1 MFKAKQAI
9 LNEPLQRLYLV
20 YGEDQ
25 YLQNELFRAFQQRAE
40 QSGMPE
46 WNWIMLTASEELQP
60 AELTQELL
68 TPPWGAGPRIIALRD
83 AHALNK
89 DFLTAVAG
97 QIENMPDTNCLAMF
111 FARLDRSLKPVQQL
125 LKIGVGIPCE
135 SPKGERL
142 VRWVQDYLSLRQKKM
157 APLVVQQFLNKVGTD
172 LQLII
177 NELEKLIAL
186 TAEQSAITEDD
197 VAAVTSLAPGQLELG
212 GIFDLVKAISAKDVK
227 QALAILTQLLDAKEP
242 PLRILPVIERQLY
255 LLIAAKTKGG
265 VSTKIVAEAL
275 NEKSDFALRQAEK
288 YANNFTLKQLYAGLS
303 QILTADGE
311 LKSGADPGQIM
322 EQLIINI
329 CA

>member
-1 MFKAKQAI
+1 M
-9 LNEPLQRLYLV
+9 
-20 YGEDQ
+20 
-25 YLQNELFRAFQQRAE
+25 
-40 QSGMPE
+40 
-46 WNWIMLTASEELQP
+46 
-60 AELTQELL
+60 
-68 TPPWGAGPRIIALRD
+68 
-83 AHALNK
+83 
-89 DFLTAVAG
+89 
-97 QIENMPDTNCLAMF
+97 
-111 FARLDRSLKPVQQL
+111 
-125 LKIGVGIPCE
+125 
-135 SPKGERL
+135 
-142 VRWVQDYLSLRQKKM
+142 
-157 APLVVQQFLNKVGTD
+157 
-172 LQLII
+172 
-177 NELEKLIAL
+177 
-186 TAEQSAITEDD
+186 
-197 VAAVTSLAPGQLELG
+197 AAVTSLAPGQLELG

>member
-1 MFKAKQAI
+1 M
-9 LNEPLQRLYLV
+9 
-20 YGEDQ
+20 
-25 YLQNELFRAFQQRAE
+25 
-40 QSGMPE
+40 
-46 WNWIMLTASEELQP
+46 
-60 AELTQELL
+60 
-68 TPPWGAGPRIIALRD
+68 
-83 AHALNK
+83 
-89 DFLTAVAG
+89 
-97 QIENMPDTNCLAMF
+97 
-111 FARLDRSLKPVQQL
+111 
-125 LKIGVGIPCE
+125 
-135 SPKGERL
+135 
-142 VRWVQDYLSLRQKKM
+142 RWVQDYLSLRQKKM